1 MRRREEVED
10 DRTGV
15 SVWSILC
22 VCQVCVCHVFYPV
35 PICLY
40 GKPGFRNGSHRTK
53 GGDMGGREGG
63 RFRVRSEDQSPR
75 KEEER
80 IKQTNKRTIQPIII
94 SMWLINL
101 LYYFCI
107 HTCICST
114 RKGR

>member
-1 MRRREEVED
+1 MTGRASLC
-10 DRTGV
+10 GV
-15 SVWSILC
+15 SFVFVRS
-22 VCQVCVCHVFYPV
+22 VCVMCFTPFLFV
-35 PICLY
+35 CM
-40 GKPGFRNGSHRTK
+40 GSLDSGMVATERR
-53 GGDMGGREGG
+53 GGMGGREGG